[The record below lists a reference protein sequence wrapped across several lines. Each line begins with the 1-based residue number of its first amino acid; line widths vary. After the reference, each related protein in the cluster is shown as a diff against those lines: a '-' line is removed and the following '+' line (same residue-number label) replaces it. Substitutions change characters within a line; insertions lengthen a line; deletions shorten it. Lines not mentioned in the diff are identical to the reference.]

1 MHWQLQRAP
10 PLNQFPGSYLLLLCL
25 VLERLLGAGLH
36 GLDVTQ
42 VVLLQLEK
50 ANLVHSIMNYVRL
63 DVVSRTAEK
72 SLFSP
77 LKFGIFLYVGHLFDL
92 LTKLMHH
99 LFVGIWIM

>member
-10 PLNQFPGSYLLLLCL
+10 PFNQLLASYLLLLCL
-25 VLERLLGAGLH
+25 VFERLLGASLH

-50 ANLVHSIMNYVRL
+50 ANLVHCLMNYVLL

-72 SLFSP
+72 FLFSA
-77 LKFGIFLYVGHLFDL
+77 LKVGIFPYVGHLFDL
-92 LTKLMHH
+92 LTELVHH
-99 LFVGIWIM
+99 IFVGVWIA